1 MAEPRN
7 VLHPPSEDDNR
18 SGSGPDNPLNHSTP
32 LPDEREAQWQDREQ
46 DEYSPLLPPVARI
59 ADGSDGQWDDA
70 VLKGRIDTTWKRETK
85 LLTRSAA
92 PLVLTFV
99 LQYSLTVA
107 SIFTVGHIG
116 KVELGAVSLA
126 HSMSPIPR
134 SLPR

>member
-1 MAEPRN
+1 MADPRKIRD
-7 VLHPPSEDDNR
+7 PSSEEF
-18 SGSGPDNPLNHSTP
+18 HSAGALENTP
-32 LPDEREAQWQDREQ
+32 LVPDPRTSPQPQWQDHQ
-46 DEYSPLLPPVARI
+46 DEYTPLLAPASATS
-59 ADGSDGQWDDA
+59 ADCSDGQWDDA
-70 VLKGRIDTTWKRETK
+70 VLKGLIDTTWKRETK

-126 HSMSPIPR
+126 HSTPTLADRPR
-134 SLPR
+134 

>member
-7 VLHPPSEDDNR
+7 VLHPPSEDDSR
-18 SGSGPDNPLNHSTP
+18 SGSGPDNPLNHSPP

-46 DEYSPLLPPVARI
+46 DEYSPLLPPAARSS
-59 ADGSDGQWDDA
+59 DGSDGHWDDA